1 MLTNT
6 VNYYNELRRTCRKV
20 EYNLIELDIA
30 RIDSLIQRGQDEL
43 QWNSDCLLD
52 YMSELGSLVQDL
64 HKRVKAAQA
73 NVEKIR
79 AILEPWM
86 RSPLIERKD
95 RRKDTLLAL
104 EERPER
110 VNKRYAEIKKAAVHI
125 NELLEENKKLFEI
138 TDDRSEAWQTYVG
151 YVDRIIVES
160 LRKALGCSLSYLA
173 ESMDPS
179 NQSDPLLEASLELR
193 EPELYFVPSLEPDDP
208 DGLDQLVAGLLTE
221 IIGMA
226 RLVTRLKANAEGYAD
241 ELEKD
246 EDICAMKNEI
256 LTSVTR
262 AVDEATDFCG
272 IFEGKLFIL
281 YLEELKVIDTFFF
294 SQAMLISG

>member
-6 VNYYNELRRTCRKV
+6 VNYYNELRRTCRRV
-20 EYNLIELDIA
+20 EYNLIELEIA

-43 QWNSDCLLD
+43 RWNSDCLLE
-52 YMSELGSLVQDL
+52 YMSELGSLVEDL
-64 HKRVKAAQA
+64 HKRVRAAQA

-79 AILEPWM
+79 AILEPWT

-110 VNKRYAEIKKAAVHI
+110 VSKRYAEIKKAAVQI

-138 TDDRSEAWQTYVG
+138 TEDRAEPWLSYVS

-173 ESMDPS
+173 ESMDPT
-179 NQSDPLLEASLELR
+179 NQCEPLLEASLELR
-193 EPELYFVPSLEPDDP
+193 EPDLYFIPSLEPDDP
-208 DGLDQLVAGLLTE
+208 DGLDQLLAGLLVE

-226 RLVTRLKANAEGYAD
+226 KLITRLKADTESYEE

-256 LTSVTR
+256 LTSVTK
-262 AVDEATDFCG
+262 AVEEATDFCN
-272 IFEGKLFIL
+272 IFEGKDL
-281 YLEELKVIDTFFF
+281 YFTLKTSK
-294 SQAMLISG
+294 SQICIFL